1 MSESQYQ
8 AGVCNIGGAEVTRRK
23 QVSYFGGAIYLVLL
37 ILSLVSTSSSA
48 LRLPVFI
55 SALIFAIGYIQSRKK
70 FCLAFGLMGTF
81 NFSELGKLSKV
92 VSPEALAADRKL
104 AVLII
109 GQALALATLLTVP
122 VFFI

>member
-1 MSESQYQ
+1 MLLLLS
-8 AGVCNIGGAEVTRRK
+8 
-23 QVSYFGGAIYLVLL
+23 FG
-37 ILSLVSTSSSA
+37 STSAA

-92 VSPEALAADRKL
+92 VSPEALAADRKVAL
-104 AVLII
+104 LII
-109 GQALALATLLTVP
+109 GQALALAILLTVP
-122 VFFI
+122 VFFF